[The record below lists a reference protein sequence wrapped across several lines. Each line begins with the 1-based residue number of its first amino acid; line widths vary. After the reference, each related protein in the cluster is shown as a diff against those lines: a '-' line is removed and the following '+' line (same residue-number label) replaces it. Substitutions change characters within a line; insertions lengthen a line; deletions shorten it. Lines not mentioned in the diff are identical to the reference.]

1 MRPFLN
7 FTFALIAA
15 GILLTSVNK
24 PLALEKAD
32 NKAQEI
38 VFIENSW
45 KEALK
50 QAKLQNKLLFVDAY
64 ASWCGP
70 CKMLKLSTF
79 HNAKAAAFYNANF
92 VNVSIDM
99 EKGDGPFLAS
109 DWQIQAYPTLIVFDP
124 DGKPILGT
132 VGFISAKDLI
142 RFGNAALAKVD
153 RKPLWGGRKLSGV
166 KFLN

>member
-1 MRPFLN
+1 M
-7 FTFALIAA
+7 
-15 GILLTSVNK
+15 LTSFYKPAATKKAGNK
-24 PLALEKAD
+24 S
-32 NKAQEI
+32 QEI

-79 HNAKAAAFYNANF
+79 RNAKAAAFYNANF

-109 DWQIQAYPTLIVFDP
+109 DWQIQAYPTLIIFDP
-124 DGKPILGT
+124 DGQIVLGT

-142 RFGNAALAKVD
+142 RFGTAALVKVD
-153 RKPLWGGRKLSGV
+153 RKALCGR
-166 KFLN
+166 

>member
-1 MRPFLN
+1 MRPYIY
-7 FTFALIAA
+7 AVS
-15 GILLTSVNK
+15 ILLATAIFLTSFYKPAAQLIKNGNK
-24 PLALEKAD
+24 
-32 NKAQEI
+32 QEI
-38 VFIENSW
+38 TFIENSW

-79 HNAKAAAFYNANF
+79 RNAKAAAFYNANF
-92 VNVSIDM
+92 INVSIDM

-124 DGKPILGT
+124 DGKPVLGT

-142 RFGNAALAKVD
+142 KFGTAALAKAD
-153 RKPLWGGRKLSGV
+153 RKAL
-166 KFLN
+166 